1 MKQAS
6 FLMKLAV
13 VFFLLAIACGFAG
26 WGAWK
31 YWNAMFSA
39 LGYGIADFMTLN
51 AENQAMKTPLN
62 LTMYAMPVGFWC
74 AAAGFLAASGVSF
87 LLDVVSDIKT
97 HFVDLY
103 LAMRSKDDNHA

>member
-13 VFFLLAIACGFAG
+13 VFFLLAITCGFAG

-31 YWNAMFSA
+31 YWDAMFSA
-39 LGYGIADFMTLN
+39 LGYGTADFVTLN

-87 LLDVVSDIKT
+87 LLDVAGDVKT
-97 HFVDLY
+97 YFAELFSLMH
-103 LAMRSKDDNHA
+103 SKDDTHA

>member
-6 FLMKLAV
+6 FLTKLAV

-31 YWNAMFSA
+31 YWHAIFIS
-39 LGYGIADFMTLN
+39 LSYGITDFTRLN

-74 AAAGFLAASGVSF
+74 AAAGFLVASGLAF
-87 LLDVVSDIKT
+87 LLDAVSDVVAVCARTFSRKKARGD
-97 HFVDLY
+97 H
-103 LAMRSKDDNHA
+103 HA

>member
-1 MKQAS
+1 MNKS
-6 FLMKLAV
+6 FLTKLAV
-13 VFFLLAIACGFAG
+13 VFFLLALACGLAG

-39 LGYGIADFMTLN
+39 LGYGTADFVTLN

-74 AAAGFLAASGVSF
+74 AAAGFLAASGVAF
-87 LLDVVSDIKT
+87 ILDVAGDVKT
-97 HFVDLY
+97 SVAELFSL
-103 LAMRSKDDNHA
+103 MRSKDDNHA

>member
-1 MKQAS
+1 MNKS
-6 FLMKLAV
+6 FLMRTAL
-13 VFFLLAIACGFAG
+13 VFFLLALACGLAG
-26 WGAWK
+26 WGVWK

-39 LGYGIADFMTLN
+39 LGYGTADFVTLD

-62 LTMYAMPVGFWC
+62 LTMYAMSVGFWC
-74 AAAGFLAASGVSF
+74 AAGGLFAASGVAF
-87 LLDVVSDIKT
+87 ILDVVGDIKT

>member
-1 MKQAS
+1 MNKS
-6 FLMKLAV
+6 FLTKLAV
-13 VFFLLAIACGFAG
+13 VFFLLAIAFGVAG

-39 LGYGIADFMTLN
+39 LGYGSADFVTLS

-87 LLDVVSDIKT
+87 LLDVAGEVKTSVSEL
-97 HFVDLY
+97 FSL
-103 LAMRSKDDNHA
+103 MRSKDDNHA

>member
-31 YWNAMFSA
+31 YWSAMFSA

-87 LLDVVSDIKT
+87 LLDVAGAIKAS
-97 HFVDLY
+97 FAEFFAL
-103 LAMRSKDDNHA
+103 MRSKDDTHA

>member
-62 LTMYAMPVGFWC
+62 LTMYAMPVGF
-74 AAAGFLAASGVSF
+74 LAASGVSF
-87 LLDVVSDIKT
+87 LLDVVGDIKT

-103 LAMRSKDDNHA
+103 LDMRSKDDNHA

>member
-39 LGYGIADFMTLN
+39 LGYGIADFVTLN
-51 AENQAMKTPLN
+51 AE
-62 LTMYAMPVGFWC
+62 
-74 AAAGFLAASGVSF
+74 
-87 LLDVVSDIKT
+87 IK
-97 HFVDLY
+97 
-103 LAMRSKDDNHA
+103 R

>member
-1 MKQAS
+1 MNKS
-6 FLMKLAV
+6 FLTKLAV
-13 VFFLLAIACGFAG
+13 VFFLLAIACGVAG

-39 LGYGIADFMTLN
+39 LGYGSADFVTLS

-87 LLDVVSDIKT
+87 LLDIAGEVKTSVSELFSLM
-97 HFVDLY
+97 H
-103 LAMRSKDDNHA
+103 SKDDNHA